1 MWRPRWLRPLRV
13 LAASSLPCFA
23 SCRKPQSGRDVVR
36 AICNTRQAIL
46 DILRNPRPLEAHCLP
61 CSRVAQVNLEQTSS
75 ALIPSPPLERTV
87 PPRLLFA
94 FMLAVFFNDTVAAR
108 LSGRTRRGTVTVR
121 AVTVRRLRR
130 LGFIEVTCMPHVFL
144 RDLHVTSAYNV
155 EINHVDTLPSRSHAA
170 YEYRRPH
177 PARCE
182 ETFQEMLAFEE
193 PVPRGTFHV
202 LGEELLTRK
211 CACRLMN
218 WQRLNTAWKQL
229 SMTPKNLT
237 SLLSSIRLQRT
248 RVINFVKT
256 WYGSRLKKVSA
267 LAIVFKE
274 SSMKP
279 QTCLQGV
286 LALSGRWFPSDAR
299 LVCASRLPSGR
310 TGGRTTCGCRRPK
323 TRPRDPSSRKDQL
336 RLPAFQ

>member
-1 MWRPRWLRPLRV
+1 MQHPSGNFP
-13 LAASSLPCFA
+13 SL
-23 SCRKPQSGRDVVR
+23 QH
-36 AICNTRQAIL
+36 
-46 DILRNPRPLEAHCLP
+46 PRPLEAHCLP

-75 ALIPSPPLERTV
+75 VLIPSPPLERTV
-87 PPRLLFA
+87 LPRLLFA

-155 EINHVDTLPSRSHAA
+155 EINHVDTLRLA
-170 YEYRRPH
+170 ERPLEAMLH
-177 PARCE
+177 TNTGAPTRPRCE

-193 PVPRGTFHV
+193 PVPRGIFHL

-218 WQRLNTAWKQL
+218 WQRLNTAWKQF

-279 QTCLQGV
+279 RDV
-286 LALSGRWFPSDAR
+286 
-299 LVCASRLPSGR
+299 PSGCSCAV
-310 TGGRTTCGCRRPK
+310 GAMVP
-323 TRPRDPSSRKDQL
+323 
-336 RLPAFQ
+336 F